1 MIQNYQDQ
9 TRLEMEAIDKEN
21 TLVLLPL
28 GAIEQHGN
36 QAPLGT
42 DAIIAKAMWKPF
54 KQKWRKPIR
63 IFPCSYFRYYPL
75 V

>member
-1 MIQNYQDQ
+1 MIQNYQDL

-36 QAPLGT
+36 H
-42 DAIIAKAMWKPF
+42 
-54 KQKWRKPIR
+54 
-63 IFPCSYFRYYPL
+63 
-75 V
+75 